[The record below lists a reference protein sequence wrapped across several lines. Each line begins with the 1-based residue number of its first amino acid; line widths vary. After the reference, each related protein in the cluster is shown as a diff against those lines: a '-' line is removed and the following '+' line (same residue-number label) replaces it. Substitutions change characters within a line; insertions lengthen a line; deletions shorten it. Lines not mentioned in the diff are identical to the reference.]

1 MIQPV
6 TPRWKQMP
14 RGRMIIL
21 SSYNK
26 CGNERVGG
34 TEWLNW
40 QGNGAWQGNG
50 GSLNTSIIIYTVRL
64 KVLYLQNEI
73 YNIYSMD
80 LPTASVVK
88 NLPAKQE
95 TGVWFLDWEDPL
107 EKEMATHFSILAWR
121 SPWTEEPGGYSPWV
135 HKEADTTYW
144 LNNSNNIYSKGLM

>member
-1 MIQPV
+1 MWQ
-6 TPRWKQMP
+6 W
-14 RGRMIIL
+14 
-21 SSYNK
+21 
-26 CGNERVGG
+26 EGG
-34 TEWLNW
+34 WDRLAKLARKWGLTRKW
-40 QGNGAWQGNG
+40 
-50 GSLNTSIIIYTVRL
+50 SLNTSIIIYTVRL
-64 KVLYLQNEI
+64 NVLYLQNEI

-121 SPWTEEPGGYSPWV
+121 SPWTEEPGGYSPWG

-144 LNNSNNIYSKGLM
+144 LNNNNNIYSKGLMKGLNDEYEVLTFYIVLFTRKCPVC